1 MKMSK
6 NGIIYKV
13 VNRENGQVYI
23 GATTTSVRQR
33 QLDHIERANRGEKG
47 KFQQAISTYGTEA
60 FIWEQIDTASSIDE
74 LASKEK
80 QFILEYNAKENG
92 YNSDVGSGFKKT
104 IYQYNLV
111 NGSLVNSYKC
121 LTDAGYAVNSTKQN
135 ISSACLSVNCTYR
148 GFYWSYN
155 FTEPFKPNVDSR
167 KKEVLQFSLEGYLV
181 AKYVSVAE
189 ASRQTGLSKTC
200 ISRACRGERANS
212 GGFVWRYE

>member
-23 GATTTSVRQR
+23 GATANSIEKR
-33 QLDHIERANRGEKG
+33 QLDHMERANRNEIG
-47 KFQQAISTYGTEA
+47 KFYDAISTYGTEA

-74 LASKEK
+74 LAKKEK
-80 QFILEYNAKENG
+80 QYILEYNAKENG
-92 YNSDVGSGFKKT
+92 YNSDQGGGFKKT
-104 IYQYNLV
+104 VYQYNLD
-111 NGSLVNSYKC
+111 GSLINSYCC
-121 LTDAGYAVNSTKQN
+121 LQDAGNVVNTTKKS
-135 ISSACLSVNCTYR
+135 ISRACLSVNNIYN
-148 GFYWSYN
+148 GFYWSYE
-155 FTEPFKPNVDSR
+155 FKELFKPKEDNR
-167 KKEVLQFSLEGYLV
+167 KKEVLQYAVEGNLV
-181 AKYVSVAE
+181 ANYVSVAE